1 MFVRIRGTMHLD
13 YLLHAPKVCHATTLH
28 GKRPSF
34 QTTELWRKGM
44 NSLRQELELWMMDC
58 PPSIWT
64 ACVLPRYDCIVHCPF
79 ASSCRRVTIESDG
92 NDTIPNWMS
101 SSLDTNCSN
110 HLIRKFVSS
119 RLVSSRVC
127 SIPASLP
134 AFSGKRDVW
143 HQLIMNQGDMQ
154 WISRSRAILH
164 YKYNEML
171 VSFSAGHSTLAI
183 IHHPRQPQWIPL
195 GRLLWLYVIMSFLV
209 LLET

>member
-1 MFVRIRGTMHLD
+1 MHLD

-64 ACVLPRYDCIVHCPF
+64 ACVLPRDDCIVHCPF

-92 NDTIPNWMS
+92 HDTIPNWMS

-110 HLIRKFVSS
+110 HLIRKRRSGHAIATRDGKQDKES
-119 RLVSSRVC
+119 RWRRKETKGKETERRRSGRGYQRLVAHRKEEAEALAVV
-127 SIPASLP
+127 
-134 AFSGKRDVW
+134 RDRGG
-143 HQLIMNQGDMQ
+143 H
-154 WISRSRAILH
+154 
-164 YKYNEML
+164 KYVTRCGCNSCEK
-171 VSFSAGHSTLAI
+171 
-183 IHHPRQPQWIPL
+183 
-195 GRLLWLYVIMSFLV
+195 FLV
-209 LLET
+209 FS

>member
-64 ACVLPRYDCIVHCPF
+64 ACVLPRDDRIVHCPF

-119 RLVSSRVC
+119 RLVSCLFDSRE
-127 SIPASLP
+127 PASFLWKERCL
-134 AFSGKRDVW
+134 ASAD
-143 HQLIMNQGDMQ
+143 NE
-154 WISRSRAILH
+154 SRRHAMDQQITRH
-164 YKYNEML
+164 
-171 VSFSAGHSTLAI
+171 SAL
-183 IHHPRQPQWIPL
+183 Q
-195 GRLLWLYVIMSFLV
+195 V
-209 LLET
+209 